1 MKNIQTHTRKF
12 FRLFTGLSLVCASSR
27 AMELDSLFFDNV
39 ALQQN
44 KPLSFWGTGR
54 DGEKITVKF
63 GERTATATVS
73 GGKWSVRLDALLT
86 ARYNWAGM
94 AEGNLFNA
102 ADFPVSLFR
111 TDVEP
116 GEK

>member
-1 MKNIQTHTRKF
+1 MKKIQTHTRKIV
-12 FRLFTGLSLVCASSR
+12 RLFTALSLVCASSR

-54 DGEKITVKF
+54 D